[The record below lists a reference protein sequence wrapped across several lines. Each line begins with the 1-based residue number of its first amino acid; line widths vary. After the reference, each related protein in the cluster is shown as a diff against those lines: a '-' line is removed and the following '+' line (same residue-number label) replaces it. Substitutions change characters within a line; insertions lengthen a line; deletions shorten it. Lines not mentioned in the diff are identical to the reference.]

1 MKPGPEYL
9 QVELPLISQLEGLGW
24 THLEGALPGTV
35 QPADPAKSGRASFSE
50 VFLYERLRSSL
61 KALNRGPDGNPWLA
75 GRRLSQVVNALTRIA
90 VPSLVEA
97 SQRATELLLNGTTVE
112 GLPGWGGGRDQR
124 VHFID
129 WEHPERN
136 DFVVVSQFRLDIPG
150 TQGKRCIVPDE
161 VLFVN
166 GIPLA
171 VIECK
176 KPGTDGAILEA
187 IRQLHRY
194 ADRRGASV
202 PEGNS
207 RLFHTVQLTVATCGD
222 RARLGSLTSDAEHYE
237 MWRDP
242 YPATREELAQRL
254 GKREAAVSPQDIL
267 ASVVLHPSRLLDIV
281 HNYVTFMQT
290 DEGKTVKVV
299 PRYPQYRAVCK
310 AIKRLQTSATK
321 AQDGYA
327 DRRGGIIWHTQ
338 GSGKSL
344 TMTFLVRK
352 LRVTPG
358 LAGTKV
364 VVVTDRTQLQ
374 RQLGATMQLAGEKT
388 ATAKKVAHAKALLS
402 KHGPG
407 LVFVMIQKQQDVEAR
422 KASGDG
428 DDGELG
434 DKKTPSLGELNTDES
449 IVVLIDEAHRSHSS
463 ALHMNL
469 LEALPNCAR
478 IGFTGT
484 PILMG
489 KKKKTTDI
497 FGEYIDVYRLIDAEK
512 DGAVVP
518 ILYAGRT
525 VKGAVRDGRDLDEVF
540 EDMFAEHTPEEL
552 EEIQRRYA
560 TQGDVLEAEK
570 LIASKARNILRHYVE
585 TVLPGGFKAQLVA
598 HSRRATL
605 RYRDA
610 LLAARDELV
619 GQIEKLPEHVLATD
633 PDDLDRRK
641 AFLVRA
647 SAHLDLLKAIDFVPV
662 ISAGTTNDEKRYAA
676 WTDPGRSRR

>member
-1 MKPGPEYL
+1 MGPEYS
-9 QVELPLISQLEGLGW
+9 QVEKPLIDQLTGMGW
-24 THLEGALPGTV
+24 ARLEGAAPGAFT
-35 QPADPAKSGRASFSE
+35 PTDPLKSGRESFSE
-50 VFLYERLRSSL
+50 VVLVDRLRR
-61 KALNRGPDGNPWLA
+61 AVNVLNLGRDGQPWLTE
-75 GRRLSQVVNALTRIA
+75 RRITQAVNALTRIGA
-90 VPSLVEA
+90 PSLLEA
-97 SQRATELLLNGTTVE
+97 NQRATELLLNGTTVD
-112 GLPGWGGGRDQR
+112 GLPGWDGGRDQR

-136 DFVVVSQFRLDIPG
+136 EFVVVSQFRLDIPG

-254 GKREAAVSPQDIL
+254 GKREAAVSPPDIL

-344 TMTFLVRK
+344 TMTF
-352 LRVTPG
+352 
-358 LAGTKV
+358 
-364 VVVTDRTQLQ
+364 
-374 RQLGATMQLAGEKT
+374 
-388 ATAKKVAHAKALLS
+388 
-402 KHGPG
+402 
-407 LVFVMIQKQQDVEAR
+407 
-422 KASGDG
+422 
-428 DDGELG
+428 
-434 DKKTPSLGELNTDES
+434 
-449 IVVLIDEAHRSHSS
+449 
-463 ALHMNL
+463 
-469 LEALPNCAR
+469 
-478 IGFTGT
+478 
-484 PILMG
+484 
-489 KKKKTTDI
+489 
-497 FGEYIDVYRLIDAEK
+497 
-512 DGAVVP
+512 
-518 ILYAGRT
+518 
-525 VKGAVRDGRDLDEVF
+525 
-540 EDMFAEHTPEEL
+540 
-552 EEIQRRYA
+552 
-560 TQGDVLEAEK
+560 
-570 LIASKARNILRHYVE
+570 
-585 TVLPGGFKAQLVA
+585 
-598 HSRRATL
+598 
-605 RYRDA
+605 
-610 LLAARDELV
+610 
-619 GQIEKLPEHVLATD
+619 
-633 PDDLDRRK
+633 
-641 AFLVRA
+641 
-647 SAHLDLLKAIDFVPV
+647 
-662 ISAGTTNDEKRYAA
+662 
-676 WTDPGRSRR
+676 